1 MNTYF
6 LLNTAMPVLVIAAVC
21 FLFVYL
27 AKLDMKNERELRQS
41 LQREMDRFDAEKLSK
56 KLKDSRVEIAVKK
69 PQSFTTKRKVQ
80 KPLDKGGK

>member
-6 LLNTAMPVLVIAAVC
+6 LLNTVMPVLVVAAVC

-27 AKLDMKNERELRQS
+27 AKLDMKNERES
-41 LQREMDRFDAEKLSK
+41 REILHREINRFEAEKLSK
-56 KLKDSRVEIAVKK
+56 KLKDFKVGIAVKK

-80 KPLDKGGK
+80 KPLDKSGK

>member
-1 MNTYF
+1 
-6 LLNTAMPVLVIAAVC
+6 MPVLVIAAVC